1 MSKVLIAAVPLAGH
15 AGPMLIVAEFL
26 RQQGHDVLFSSS
38 DFFREKAEA
47 RDLRFLPLVGNANYD
62 YRQLGDL
69 IPGLRT
75 FTSPID
81 LSNSY
86 VKHMLGDRIPD
97 QYHGIRKIID
107 EENVDLVMTD
117 VGFWGILP
125 LLLRNEPRPPVIS
138 CGTTAPMWHD
148 PAFSILTGPDETP
161 EGLKRNHEHSR
172 EWKEERAPADIYVD
186 KVLQELGALV
196 PGGFDLTDTMYSLPD
211 LFLQLGAEEFE
222 FPMHNR
228 RPNLRFIGPI
238 LPKSKSPME
247 TPSWLDDSKPVVF
260 VTQGTLANFDF
271 DQLINPA
278 LAGLAGKDVQVVVT
292 AGGGP
297 VEAIVASENSIV
309 QPYIPYELILPK
321 TSVFVT
327 NGGYNGV
334 QQALSYGVPIVSAGA
349 SEDKPQVCARVSWSG
364 VGIDLKTG
372 APTAEQ
378 ISHAVLQILL
388 DPSYRDRAKALGA
401 GIAKTNALKTI
412 AEIVKE
418 EEEQTIGP
426 NAEQRQAAISV
437 APGPDCSSAPALKRR
452 GQIVP
457 GRE

>member
-1 MSKVLIAAVPLAGH
+1 VSKVLIAAAPLAGH

-26 RQQGHDVLFSSS
+26 RRQGHDVLFSSS

-62 YRQLGDL
+62 YRQLGEL

-97 QYHGIRKIID
+97 QYRGMRKIID

-117 VGFWGILP
+117 VGFWGIFP

-161 EGLKRNHEHSR
+161 EGLKRNLEHSR
-172 EWKEERAPADIYVD
+172 EWKEGRAPADIYVNE
-186 KVLQELGALV
+186 VLQKLGAQV

-222 FPMHNR
+222 FPRHNK

-238 LPKSKSPME
+238 LPESKSQME
-247 TPSWLDDSKPVVF
+247 IPLSLDDSKPVVF

-271 DQLINPA
+271 DQLLNPA
-278 LAGLAGKDVQVVVT
+278 LSGLAGEDVQVYAT

-297 VEAIVASENSIV
+297 VEAIVPSGNSIV
-309 QPYIPYELILPK
+309 EGYIPYELILPK

-334 QQALSYGVPIVSAGA
+334 QQALSYGVPVVSAGA
-349 SEDKPQVCARVSWSG
+349 SEDKPQVCARVKWSG
-364 VGIDLKTG
+364 AGIDLETG

-378 ISHAVLQILL
+378 ISRAVIQVLR
-388 DPSYRDRAKALGA
+388 DPSYRDRAKVLGA
-401 GIAKTNALKTI
+401 AIAKTNGLKTI
-412 AEIVKE
+412 AEIVE
-418 EEEQTIGP
+418 ETISENP
-426 NAEQRQAAISV
+426 V
-437 APGPDCSSAPALKRR
+437 
-452 GQIVP
+452 
-457 GRE
+457 

>member
-1 MSKVLIAAVPLAGH
+1 VSKVLIAAAPLAGH

-26 RQQGHDVLFSSS
+26 RRQGHDVLFSSS

-62 YRQLGDL
+62 YRQLGEL

-97 QYHGIRKIID
+97 QYRGMRKIID

-117 VGFWGILP
+117 VGFWGIFP

-161 EGLKRNHEHSR
+161 EGLKRNLEHSR
-172 EWKEERAPADIYVD
+172 EWKEGRAPADIYVNE
-186 KVLQELGALV
+186 VLQKLGAQV

-222 FPMHNR
+222 FPRHNK

-238 LPKSKSPME
+238 LPESKSQME
-247 TPSWLDDSKPVVF
+247 IPLSLDDSKPVVF

-271 DQLINPA
+271 DQLLNPA
-278 LAGLAGKDVQVVVT
+278 LSGLAGEDVQVLAT

-297 VEAIVASENSIV
+297 VEAIVPSGNSIV
-309 QPYIPYELILPK
+309 EGYIPYELILPK

-334 QQALSYGVPIVSAGA
+334 QQALSYGVPVVSAGA
-349 SEDKPQVCARVSWSG
+349 SEDKPQVCARLKWSG
-364 VGIDLKTG
+364 AGIDLETG

-378 ISHAVLQILL
+378 ISRAVIQVLR
-388 DPSYRDRAKALGA
+388 DPSYRDRAKVLGA
-401 GIAKTNALKTI
+401 AIAKTNGLKTI
-412 AEIVKE
+412 AEIVE
-418 EEEQTIGP
+418 ETISENP
-426 NAEQRQAAISV
+426 V
-437 APGPDCSSAPALKRR
+437 
-452 GQIVP
+452 
-457 GRE
+457 

>member
-1 MSKVLIAAVPLAGH
+1 VSKVLIAAAPLAGH
-15 AGPMLIVAEFL
+15 AGPMLIVAGFL
-26 RQQGHDVLFSSS
+26 RRQGHDVLFSSS

-62 YRQLGDL
+62 YRQLGEL

-97 QYHGIRKIID
+97 QYRGMRKIID

-117 VGFWGILP
+117 VGFWGIFP

-161 EGLKRNHEHSR
+161 EGLKRNLEHSR
-172 EWKEERAPADIYVD
+172 EWKEGRAPADIYVNE
-186 KVLQELGALV
+186 VLQKLGAQV

-222 FPMHNR
+222 FPRHNK

-238 LPKSKSPME
+238 LPESKSQME
-247 TPSWLDDSKPVVF
+247 IPLSLDGSKPVVF

-271 DQLINPA
+271 DQLLNPA
-278 LAGLAGKDVQVVVT
+278 LSGLAGEDVQVLAT

-297 VEAIVASENSIV
+297 VEAIVASGNSIV
-309 QPYIPYELILPK
+309 EGYIPYELILPK

-334 QQALSYGVPIVSAGA
+334 QQALSYGVPVVSAGA
-349 SEDKPQVCARVSWSG
+349 SEDKPQVCARVKWSG
-364 VGIDLKTG
+364 AGIDLETG

-378 ISHAVLQILL
+378 ISRAVIQVLR
-388 DPSYRDRAKALGA
+388 DPSYRDRAKVLGA
-401 GIAKTNALKTI
+401 AIAKTNGLKTI
-412 AEIVKE
+412 AEIVE
-418 EEEQTIGP
+418 ETISENP
-426 NAEQRQAAISV
+426 V
-437 APGPDCSSAPALKRR
+437 
-452 GQIVP
+452 
-457 GRE
+457 

>member
-1 MSKVLIAAVPLAGH
+1 MSKVLIAAAPLAGH
-15 AGPMLIVAEFL
+15 AGPMLIIADFL

-47 RDLRFLPLVGNANYD
+47 RDLHFFPLVGNANYD
-62 YRQLGDL
+62 YRQLGEL

-97 QYHGIRKIID
+97 QYRGLRRIIE

-117 VGFWGILP
+117 VGFWGIFP

-148 PAFSILTGPDETP
+148 PAFSILTGPDKTP
-161 EGLKRNHEHSR
+161 EGLKRNLEHNR
-172 EWKEERAPADIYVD
+172 EWKQGRAPADIYVNE
-186 KVLQELGALV
+186 VLQKLGAQV

-228 RPNLRFIGPI
+228 RPNLRFVGPI
-238 LPKSKSPME
+238 LPKSKEPTEASL
-247 TPSWLDDSKPVVF
+247 WLDDSKPLVF

-278 LAGLAGKDVQVVVT
+278 LAGLAGEDVQVVVT

-297 VEAIVASENSIV
+297 VETIVATGNSIV
-309 QPYIPYELILPK
+309 EPYISYELILPK
-321 TSVFVT
+321 TSAFVT

-334 QQALSYGVPIVSAGA
+334 QQALSFGVPVVSAGA

-378 ISHAVLQILL
+378 IRRAVLQVLRET
-388 DPSYRDRAKALGA
+388 SFRDRAEVLGA
-401 GIAKTNALKTI
+401 SIAKMNALKTI
-412 AEIVKE
+412 AEIVE
-418 EEEQTIGP
+418 RTI
-426 NAEQRQAAISV
+426 
-437 APGPDCSSAPALKRR
+437 SSKN
-452 GQIVP
+452 
-457 GRE
+457 REL

>member
-1 MSKVLIAAVPLAGH
+1 MSKVLIAAAPLAGH

-26 RQQGHDVLFSSS
+26 RRQGHDVLFSSS

-62 YRQLGDL
+62 YRQLGEL

-97 QYHGIRKIID
+97 QYRGMRKIID

-117 VGFWGILP
+117 VGFWGIFP

-161 EGLKRNHEHSR
+161 EGLKRNLEHSR
-172 EWKEERAPADIYVD
+172 KWKEGRAPADIYVNE
-186 KVLQELGALV
+186 VLQKLGAQV

-222 FPMHNR
+222 FPRHNK

-238 LPKSKSPME
+238 LPESKSQME
-247 TPSWLDDSKPVVF
+247 IPLSLDDSKPVVF

-271 DQLINPA
+271 DQLLNPA
-278 LAGLAGKDVQVVVT
+278 LSGLAGEDVQVYAT

-297 VEAIVASENSIV
+297 VEAIVASGNSIV
-309 QPYIPYELILPK
+309 EGYIPYELILPK

-334 QQALSYGVPIVSAGA
+334 QQALSYGVPVVSAGA
-349 SEDKPQVCARVSWSG
+349 SEDKPQVCARVKWSG
-364 VGIDLKTG
+364 AGIDLETG

-378 ISHAVLQILL
+378 ISRAVIQVLR
-388 DPSYRDRAKALGA
+388 DPSYRDRAKVLGA
-401 GIAKTNALKTI
+401 AIAKTNALKTI
-412 AEIVKE
+412 AEIVE
-418 EEEQTIGP
+418 ETISENP
-426 NAEQRQAAISV
+426 V
-437 APGPDCSSAPALKRR
+437 
-452 GQIVP
+452 
-457 GRE
+457 

>member
-1 MSKVLIAAVPLAGH
+1 MSKVLIAAAPLAGH
-15 AGPMLIVAEFL
+15 AGPRLIVAGFL
-26 RQQGHDVLFSSS
+26 RRQGHDVLFSSS

-62 YRQLGDL
+62 YRQLGEL

-97 QYHGIRKIID
+97 QYRGMRKIID

-117 VGFWGILP
+117 VGFWGIFP

-161 EGLKRNHEHSR
+161 EGLKRNLEHSR
-172 EWKEERAPADIYVD
+172 EWKEGRAPADIYVNE
-186 KVLQELGALV
+186 VLQKLGAQV

-222 FPMHNR
+222 FPRHNK

-238 LPKSKSPME
+238 LPESKSQME
-247 TPSWLDDSKPVVF
+247 IPLSLDDSKPVVF

-271 DQLINPA
+271 DQLLNPA
-278 LAGLAGKDVQVVVT
+278 LSGLAGEDVQVLAT

-297 VEAIVASENSIV
+297 VEAIVASGNSIV
-309 QPYIPYELILPK
+309 EGYIPYELILPK

-334 QQALSYGVPIVSAGA
+334 QQALSYGVPVVSAGA
-349 SEDKPQVCARVSWSG
+349 SEDKPQVCARVKWSG
-364 VGIDLKTG
+364 AGIDLETG

-378 ISHAVLQILL
+378 ISRAVIQVLR
-388 DPSYRDRAKALGA
+388 DPSYRDRAKVLGA
-401 GIAKTNALKTI
+401 AIAKTNALKTI
-412 AEIVKE
+412 AEIVE
-418 EEEQTIGP
+418 ETISENP
-426 NAEQRQAAISV
+426 V
-437 APGPDCSSAPALKRR
+437 
-452 GQIVP
+452 
-457 GRE
+457 

>member
-1 MSKVLIAAVPLAGH
+1 VSKVLIAAAPLAGH
-15 AGPMLIVAEFL
+15 AGPMLIVAGFL
-26 RQQGHDVLFSSS
+26 RRQGHDVLFSSS

-62 YRQLGDL
+62 YRQLGEL

-97 QYHGIRKIID
+97 QYRGMRKIID

-117 VGFWGILP
+117 VGFWGIFP

-161 EGLKRNHEHSR
+161 EGLKRNLEHSR
-172 EWKEERAPADIYVD
+172 EWKEGRAPADIYVNE
-186 KVLQELGALV
+186 VLQKLGAQV

-222 FPMHNR
+222 FPRHNK

-238 LPKSKSPME
+238 LPESKSQME
-247 TPSWLDDSKPVVF
+247 IPLSLDDSKPVVF

-271 DQLINPA
+271 DQLLNPA
-278 LAGLAGKDVQVVVT
+278 LSGLAGEDVQVLAT

-297 VEAIVASENSIV
+297 VEAIVPSGNSIV
-309 QPYIPYELILPK
+309 EGYIPYELILPK

-334 QQALSYGVPIVSAGA
+334 QQALSYGVPVVSAGA
-349 SEDKPQVCARVSWSG
+349 SEDKPQVCARVKWSG
-364 VGIDLKTG
+364 AGIDLETG

-378 ISHAVLQILL
+378 ISRAVIQVLR
-388 DPSYRDRAKALGA
+388 DPSYRDRAKVLGA
-401 GIAKTNALKTI
+401 AIAKTNALKTI
-412 AEIVKE
+412 AEIVE
-418 EEEQTIGP
+418 ETISENP
-426 NAEQRQAAISV
+426 V
-437 APGPDCSSAPALKRR
+437 
-452 GQIVP
+452 
-457 GRE
+457 

>member
-1 MSKVLIAAVPLAGH
+1 MSKVLVAAVPLAGH

-38 DFFREKAEA
+38 DFFRGKAEA
-47 RDLRFLPLVGNANYD
+47 RDLRFLPLEGNANYD
-62 YRQLGDL
+62 YRQLGEL

-75 FTSPID
+75 FTSPVD

-86 VKHMLGDRIPD
+86 VKHMLGDRIAD

-107 EENVDLVMTD
+107 QENVDLVMTD
-117 VGFWGILP
+117 VGFWGIFP

-161 EGLKRNHEHSR
+161 EGLKRNLKHSR
-172 EWKEERAPADIYVD
+172 EWKEGRAPADTYVNE
-186 KVLQELGALV
+186 VLQKLGAQV

-228 RPNLRFIGPI
+228 RPNLRFVGPI
-238 LPKSKSPME
+238 LPKSKDLME
-247 TPSWLDDSKPVVF
+247 TVPRLDDSKPVVF

-271 DQLINPA
+271 NQLVNPA
-278 LAGLAGKDVQVVVT
+278 LAGLAGEAVQVVVT

-297 VEAIVASENSIV
+297 VEAIVGSGNSIV
-309 QPYIPYELILPK
+309 EPYIPYELILPK

-334 QQALSYGVPIVSAGA
+334 QQALSYGVPVVSAGA
-349 SEDKPQVCARVSWSG
+349 TEDKPQVGARVSWSG
-364 VGIDLKTG
+364 AGIDLKTG
-372 APTAEQ
+372 APTPEQ
-378 ISHAVLQILL
+378 INHAVSQILR
-388 DPSYRDRAKALGA
+388 DPNYRDRAKALGA

-412 AEIVKE
+412 AEIVE
-418 EEEQTIGP
+418 GI
-426 NAEQRQAAISV
+426 ISEKKLKV
-437 APGPDCSSAPALKRR
+437 AS
-452 GQIVP
+452 
-457 GRE
+457 

>member
-1 MSKVLIAAVPLAGH
+1 VSKVLIAAAPLAGH

-26 RQQGHDVLFSSS
+26 RRQGHDVLFSSS

-62 YRQLGDL
+62 YRQLGEL

-97 QYHGIRKIID
+97 QYRGMRKIID

-117 VGFWGILP
+117 VGFWGIFP

-161 EGLKRNHEHSR
+161 EGLKRNLEHSR
-172 EWKEERAPADIYVD
+172 EWKEGRAPADIYVNE
-186 KVLQELGALV
+186 VLQKLGAQV

-222 FPMHNR
+222 FPRHNK

-238 LPKSKSPME
+238 LPESKSQME
-247 TPSWLDDSKPVVF
+247 IPLSLDDSKPVVF

-271 DQLINPA
+271 DQLLNPA
-278 LAGLAGKDVQVVVT
+278 LSGLAGEDVQVYAT

-297 VEAIVASENSIV
+297 VEAIVPSGNSIV
-309 QPYIPYELILPK
+309 EGYIPYELILPK

-334 QQALSYGVPIVSAGA
+334 QQALSYGVPVVSAGA
-349 SEDKPQVCARVSWSG
+349 SEDKPQVCARVKWSG
-364 VGIDLKTG
+364 AGIDLETG

-378 ISHAVLQILL
+378 ISRAVIQVLR
-388 DPSYRDRAKALGA
+388 DPSYRDRAKVLGA
-401 GIAKTNALKTI
+401 AIAKTNALKTI
-412 AEIVKE
+412 AEIVE
-418 EEEQTIGP
+418 ETISENP
-426 NAEQRQAAISV
+426 V
-437 APGPDCSSAPALKRR
+437 
-452 GQIVP
+452 
-457 GRE
+457 

>member
-1 MSKVLIAAVPLAGH
+1 MSKVLIAAAPLAGH

-26 RQQGHDVLFSSS
+26 HRQGHDVLFSSS

-62 YRQLGDL
+62 YRQLGEL

-97 QYHGIRKIID
+97 QYRGMRKIID

-117 VGFWGILP
+117 VGFWGIFP

-161 EGLKRNHEHSR
+161 EGLKRNLEHSR
-172 EWKEERAPADIYVD
+172 EWKEGRAPADIYVNE
-186 KVLQELGALV
+186 VLQKLGAQV

-222 FPMHNR
+222 FPRHNK

-238 LPKSKSPME
+238 LPESKSQME
-247 TPSWLDDSKPVVF
+247 IPLSLDDSKPVVF

-271 DQLINPA
+271 DQLLNPA
-278 LAGLAGKDVQVVVT
+278 LSGLAGEDVQVLAT

-297 VEAIVASENSIV
+297 VEAIVASGNSIV
-309 QPYIPYELILPK
+309 EGYIPYELILPK

-334 QQALSYGVPIVSAGA
+334 QQALSYGVPVVSAGA
-349 SEDKPQVCARVSWSG
+349 SEDKPQVCARVKWSG
-364 VGIDLKTG
+364 AGIDLETG

-378 ISHAVLQILL
+378 ISRAVIQVLR
-388 DPSYRDRAKALGA
+388 DPSYRDRAKVLGA
-401 GIAKTNALKTI
+401 AIAKTNGLKTI
-412 AEIVKE
+412 AEIVE
-418 EEEQTIGP
+418 ETISENP
-426 NAEQRQAAISV
+426 V
-437 APGPDCSSAPALKRR
+437 
-452 GQIVP
+452 
-457 GRE
+457 

>member
-1 MSKVLIAAVPLAGH
+1 
-15 AGPMLIVAEFL
+15 MLIVAEFL
-26 RQQGHDVLFSSS
+26 RRQGHDVLFSSS

-62 YRQLGDL
+62 YRQLGEL

-97 QYHGIRKIID
+97 QYRGMRKIID

-117 VGFWGILP
+117 VGFWGIFP

-161 EGLKRNHEHSR
+161 EGLKRNLEHSR
-172 EWKEERAPADIYVD
+172 EWKEGRAPADIYVNE
-186 KVLQELGALV
+186 VLQKLGAQV

-222 FPMHNR
+222 FPRHNK

-238 LPKSKSPME
+238 LPESKSQME
-247 TPSWLDDSKPVVF
+247 IPLSLDDSKPVVF

-271 DQLINPA
+271 DQLLNPA
-278 LAGLAGKDVQVVVT
+278 LSGLAGEDVQVLAT

-297 VEAIVASENSIV
+297 VEAIVASGNSIV
-309 QPYIPYELILPK
+309 EGYIPYELILPK

-334 QQALSYGVPIVSAGA
+334 QQALSYGVPVVSAGA
-349 SEDKPQVCARVSWSG
+349 SEDKPQVCARVKWSG
-364 VGIDLKTG
+364 AGIDLETG

-378 ISHAVLQILL
+378 ISRAVIQVLR
-388 DPSYRDRAKALGA
+388 DPSYRDRAKVLGA
-401 GIAKTNALKTI
+401 AIAKTNALKTI
-412 AEIVKE
+412 AEIVE
-418 EEEQTIGP
+418 ETISENP
-426 NAEQRQAAISV
+426 V
-437 APGPDCSSAPALKRR
+437 
-452 GQIVP
+452 
-457 GRE
+457 

>member
-1 MSKVLIAAVPLAGH
+1 VSKVLIAAAPLAGH

-26 RQQGHDVLFSSS
+26 RRQGHDVLFSSS

-62 YRQLGDL
+62 YRQLGEL

-97 QYHGIRKIID
+97 QYRGMRKIID

-117 VGFWGILP
+117 VGFWGIFP

-161 EGLKRNHEHSR
+161 EGLKRNLEHSR
-172 EWKEERAPADIYVD
+172 EWKEGRAPADIYVNE
-186 KVLQELGALV
+186 VLQKLGAQV

-222 FPMHNR
+222 FPRHNK

-238 LPKSKSPME
+238 LPESKSQME
-247 TPSWLDDSKPVVF
+247 IPLSLDDSKPVVF

-271 DQLINPA
+271 DQLLNPA
-278 LAGLAGKDVQVVVT
+278 LSGLAGEDVQVYAT

-297 VEAIVASENSIV
+297 VEAIVASGNSIV
-309 QPYIPYELILPK
+309 EGYIPYELILPK

-334 QQALSYGVPIVSAGA
+334 QQALSYGVPVVSAGA
-349 SEDKPQVCARVSWSG
+349 SEDKPQVCARVKWSG
-364 VGIDLKTG
+364 AGIDLETG

-378 ISHAVLQILL
+378 ISRAVIQVLR
-388 DPSYRDRAKALGA
+388 DPSYRDRAKVLGA
-401 GIAKTNALKTI
+401 AIAKTNALKTI
-412 AEIVKE
+412 AEIVE
-418 EEEQTIGP
+418 ETISENP
-426 NAEQRQAAISV
+426 V
-437 APGPDCSSAPALKRR
+437 
-452 GQIVP
+452 
-457 GRE
+457 